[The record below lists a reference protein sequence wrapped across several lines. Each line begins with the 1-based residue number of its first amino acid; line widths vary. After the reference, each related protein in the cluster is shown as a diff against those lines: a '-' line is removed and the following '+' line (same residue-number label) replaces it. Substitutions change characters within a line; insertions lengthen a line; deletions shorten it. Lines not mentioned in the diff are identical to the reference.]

1 MIPSDDSKKKTQKD
15 SGDIFS
21 DSDIQEIV
29 DLGNVLYDIHKRLIS
44 EGWKIDLK
52 TGISISPDGV
62 SYTKETTHLYHEEK
76 EKKRKAELQAK
87 RQSSNTRSLQN

>member
-1 MIPSDDSKKKTQKD
+1 MQ
-15 SGDIFS
+15 DI
-21 DSDIQEIV
+21 I

-62 SYTKETTHLYHEEK
+62 SYTKETMGQYHEDQ
-76 EKKRKAELQAK
+76 KKKHKAELQAK
-87 RQSSNTRSLQN
+87 RQSSNTRDL